1 MNGVEELLILGEA
14 TVNGRDWL
22 KIQEDLRG
30 VLEDRGVGI
39 SSEKASPWKR
49 GDTQGDSMREAPG
62 CRAEHT

>member
-1 MNGVEELLILGEA
+1 M
-14 TVNGRDWL
+14 NGRDWL

-30 VLEDRGVGI
+30 VLEDRGVGF

-49 GDTQGDSMREAPG
+49 GDTQGDSLREAPG